1 MLETYITCLIEKRE
15 KNGGIAIAIQTLEG
29 ITNVIIRKLTI
40 KQNWKKLKKKKDH
53 AISHNLIKNKFKTT
67 ILKLIQT

>member
-1 MLETYITCLIEKRE
+1 MLETYITCLIEKME

-40 KQNWKKLKKKKDH
+40 K
-53 AISHNLIKNKFKTT
+53 
-67 ILKLIQT
+67 